1 MSTLRSGRTGTKET
15 AIVKFG
21 EIELTIFGYYIEG
34 DKGDHWTAPTASDLE
49 ISTIG
54 YNGVDVT
61 DLLTELL
68 PSESYQDIVNKAIEQ
83 IESDL

>member
-1 MSTLRSGRTGTKET
+1 MSTQRSGRTGTKET

-21 EIELTIFGYYIEG
+21 EIELVIFGYYIEG
-34 DKGDHWTAPTASDLE
+34 DKGDNWTAPTPSDLE

-68 PSESYQDIVNKAIEQ
+68 PSDSYQDIVNKAIEQ
-83 IESDL
+83 IEQ

>member
-34 DKGDHWTAPTASDLE
+34 DKGDHWTAPTPSDLE

-54 YNGVDVT
+54 YEGKDVT

-68 PSESYQDIVNKAIEQ
+68 PSDSYQDIVNKAIEI
-83 IESDL
+83 IEQ

>member
-1 MSTLRSGRTGTKET
+1 MSTQRSGRTGTKET

-21 EIELTIFGYYIEG
+21 EIDLVIFGYYIEG
-34 DKGDHWTAPTASDLE
+34 DKGDNWTAPTASDLE

-68 PSESYQDIVNKAIEQ
+68 PSDSYQDIVNKAIEQ
-83 IESDL
+83 IES

>member
-21 EIELTIFGYYIEG
+21 EIELVIFGYYIEG
-34 DKGDHWTAPTASDLE
+34 DQGDNWTAPTPSDLE

-54 YNGVDVT
+54 YNGFDVT

-68 PSESYQDIVNKAIEQ
+68 PSDSYQDIVNKAIEQ
-83 IESDL
+83 IES

>member
-21 EIELTIFGYYIEG
+21 EIELVIFGYYIEG
-34 DKGDHWTAPTASDLE
+34 DQGDNWTAPTASDLE

-68 PSESYQDIVNKAIEQ
+68 PSDSYQDIVNKAIEQ
-83 IESDL
+83 IEQ

>member
-15 AIVKFG
+15 VFVKFG
-21 EIELTIFGYYIEG
+21 EIELNIFGYYIEG
-34 DKGDHWTAPTASDLE
+34 DKGDNWTAPTASDLE

-54 YNGVDVT
+54 YNGTDVT

-68 PSESYQDIVNKAIEQ
+68 PDSAYQDIVNKAIEQ
-83 IESDL
+83 IESEL

>member
-21 EIELTIFGYYIEG
+21 EIELVIFGYYIEG
-34 DKGDHWTAPTASDLE
+34 DQGDNWTAPTPSDLE

-68 PSESYQDIVNKAIEQ
+68 PSDSYQDIVNKAIEQ
-83 IESDL
+83 IEQ

>member
-1 MSTLRSGRTGTKET
+1 MSTQRSGRTGTKET

-21 EIELTIFGYYIEG
+21 EIELVIFGYYIEG
-34 DKGDHWTAPTASDLE
+34 DKGDNWTAPTPSDLE

-54 YNGVDVT
+54 YNGTDVT

-68 PSESYQDIVNKAIEQ
+68 PSDSYQDIVNKAIEQ
-83 IESDL
+83 IES

>member
-1 MSTLRSGRTGTKET
+1 MSTQRSGRTGTKET

-21 EIELTIFGYYIEG
+21 EIELVIFGYYIEG
-34 DKGDHWTAPTASDLE
+34 DKGDNWTAPTASDLE

-68 PSESYQDIVNKAIEQ
+68 PSDSYQDIVNKAIEQ
-83 IESDL
+83 IES